1 MPPRKDGASSLPH
14 QSVPNLMI
22 RWRRG
27 TRHACTA
34 QGGHTCAPGDM
45 VRGRRRRLAETRYF
59 VANTS
64 PAINVAA
71 SSCSAGMVCE

>member
-1 MPPRKDGASSLPH
+1 
-14 QSVPNLMI
+14 
-22 RWRRG
+22 
-27 TRHACTA
+27 
-34 QGGHTCAPGDM
+34 M